1 MQSQATM
8 KIAPHMYKRNS
19 IFFRSGRIGLE
30 FVLDVLAGDHG
41 PDKIFFIET
50 SGRDHLLSRQACA
63 VEAAATQGQVR
74 VVVVLSSNTL
84 DLEANNATRQVYNNF
99 KGNQCFRH
107 QPNQKVIFDIT
118 LHFQYEQTNCVEVSK
133 RKDV

>member
-1 MQSQATM
+1 ML
-8 KIAPHMYKRNS
+8 
-19 IFFRSGRIGLE
+19 FFRSGKIGLE

-63 VEAAATQGQVR
+63 VEAAAMQGQVR

-84 DLEANNATRQVYNNF
+84 DLEANNATRQVYNNL
-99 KGNQCFRH
+99 KGNQCL
-107 QPNQKVIFDIT
+107 DIN
-118 LHFQYEQTNCVEVSK
+118 LI
-133 RKDV
+133 RKLSLTYLSNL